1 MTKQTYASISKQ
13 TQKQFLPRSHAIV
26 IDTLYDFK
34 LTDYVVAI
42 GTIIGPKF
50 IKSALRIYNNR
61 ICIYLTSTELVNQ
74 LVNDK
79 KTIRIE
85 DKEFKIRKLITPA
98 QRLVIGN
105 VCTSIPHSIIE
116 NEIAK
121 IGLRAVSSVTTLRA
135 RILDDASSHVESFR
149 RQVFVTPP
157 EDNFEL
163 PQSIVINFE
172 DTTFRLFL
180 SFEEITCFICKQQ
193 GHSTNRCPTNTT
205 ANSQSASVP
214 NNETIDDDNEDEEEP
229 RNADLEP
236 QHETPT
242 KPHKNKNKSISQKRL
257 ASTTSEEKPTTTE
270 KFQTNKTDIFNKPR
284 PPPTNL
290 RKKAKIIHL
299 SQESLDNLNING
311 IEELLQPIK
320 STLESPNSP
329 YPLDFEQ
336 LCDFITNT
344 KHTSDLL
351 SLIKEY
357 TDDTDNF
364 INMKF
369 MFHNHFIQ
377 LT

>member
-1 MTKQTYASISKQ
+1 MQNPPNDTPQLINQQQSTNSNMTKQTYASISKQ
-13 TQKQFLPRSHAIV
+13 TQNQFLPRSHAIV
-26 IDTLYDFK
+26 IDTLDDFK

-50 IKSALRIYNNR
+50 IKSASRISNNR

-74 LVNDK
+74 LINDK

-85 DKEFKIRKLITPA
+85 DKEFKIRKLITLA

-105 VCTSIPHSIIE
+105 VCTSIPHCIIE

-242 KPHKNKNKSISQKRL
+242 KPHKNK
-257 ASTTSEEKPTTTE
+257 
-270 KFQTNKTDIFNKPR
+270 
-284 PPPTNL
+284 
-290 RKKAKIIHL
+290 
-299 SQESLDNLNING
+299 IN
-311 IEELLQPIK
+311 Q
-320 STLESPNSP
+320 
-329 YPLDFEQ
+329 
-336 LCDFITNT
+336 
-344 KHTSDLL
+344 
-351 SLIKEY
+351 
-357 TDDTDNF
+357 
-364 INMKF
+364 
-369 MFHNHFIQ
+369 
-377 LT
+377 